1 LSDLTYTRIGVQTN
15 EYQNVQTVT
24 HIGMIVRAN
33 ERQNFERFGK
43 YLDDSTDE
51 RISERADRDSYLDVL
66 ISERTLD
73 YGNGDSYG
81 YDSTGERI
89 SERANPDSY
98 LDVLTS
104 ERISERA
111 DPDLWSYVR
120 IVIGTLDYAD
130 HDSYLDDSTG
140 ERTLDYADPDLCS
153 YVRIVIGTLDYA
165 DQDRCSYVRIV
176 KRIFVNNVQIFVRTS
191 VLAID
196 MLYPAGIRT

>member
-1 LSDLTYTRIGVQTN
+1 
-15 EYQNVQTVT
+15 
-24 HIGMIVRAN
+24 MIVRAN

-81 YDSTGERI
+81 YDSTG
-89 SERANPDSY
+89 
-98 LDVLTS
+98 